1 MIRYQVSINTGGATP
16 PAMDGRDAQ
25 KPRRFKH
32 VFLDAE
38 GTLYVPKGKRLL
50 WEFWANPS
58 PEAAVEFFELDIGVV
73 ETLKRLRDQADTL
86 CLVSRNSW
94 PILSAILRKYGIE
107 KSFDAIILNGDK
119 GKKIERYLA
128 KHGLRKD
135 ESVMVGDMPALDLFP
150 VLKAG
155 IDAVLVDR
163 WYNRMVRAERIK
175 GLSELPAWLRMADI
189 ADSMGKNKV
198 RIASLDDFAAHGDQ
212 DRAPSGVGATKRL
225 IAVPGS

>member
-1 MIRYQVSINTGGATP
+1 M
-16 PAMDGRDAQ
+16 
-25 KPRRFKH
+25 
-32 VFLDAE
+32 FLDAE

-58 PEAAVEFFELDIGVV
+58 PEAAVEFFELDKGVA
-73 ETLKRLRDQADTL
+73 ETLKRLRDQVDTL

-94 PILSAILRKYGIE
+94 PILSAILQKYGIE

-119 GKKIERYLA
+119 GKKIERYLM
-128 KHGLRKD
+128 KHGLSKD
-135 ESVMVGDMPALDLFP
+135 ESVMVGDMPALDIFP

-175 GLSELPAWLRMADI
+175 GLSDLPAWLRIADI
-189 ADSMGKNKV
+189 ADDMGRNKV
-198 RIASLDDFAAHGDQ
+198 RIASLDEFEPQGGQ
-212 DRAPSGVGATKRL
+212 DRAPSCVAATKSL
-225 IAVPGS
+225 IALPGA